1 MDLLFTHHII
11 WSKAYFIQHCFLQFR
26 GPVFDPCFR
35 RCWMSFLFL
44 PACFALLLYLFSSGV
59 AVPQCPST
67 LTGPGSNHPS
77 AHAYLF
83 RGVLTSSCCPTSR
96 CLLVPG
102 SNPPS
107 SHAYLF
113 RGVLSSSSWFCSG
126 IFGPLG
132 LEPPSPQ
139 AIGPRLRQLC
149 SDVKV

>member
-1 MDLLFTHHII
+1 
-11 WSKAYFIQHCFLQFR
+11 
-26 GPVFDPCFR
+26 
-35 RCWMSFLFL
+35 MSSSFL
-44 PACFALLLYLFSSGV
+44 PALLFYLFSSGV
-59 AVPQCPST
+59 IIPQLPST
-67 LTGPGSNHPS
+67 LPDPGSNHPS

-102 SNPPS
+102 SNHPS

-113 RGVLSSSSWFCSG
+113 RGVLSSSSWFSSG

-149 SDVKV
+149 SAATVPSVLLMLTVPGWGHRAGIEPA